1 MITFSFDGYDGSSS
15 RTDYDKASGTH
26 LACLNKS
33 WRDGCR
39 AHPREFR
46 NRAATA
52 ELLGLARGNK
62 EPEPTVAAIEAALGR
77 GAEPN
82 AALEWEVSGGVTVR
96 IPALALL
103 AECYDRAD
111 CVRHC
116 FSLIILALA
125 TVLVTLLT

>member
-1 MITFSFDGYDGSSS
+1 MDNCYVVSCALRNKFASH
-15 RTDYDKASGTH
+15 TDHDKASGTH

-52 ELLGLARGNK
+52 ELLRLVDKRK

-77 GAEPN
+77 GANPN
-82 AALEWEVSGGVTVR
+82 AALEKVKADGVTR
-96 IPALALL
+96 RTPALVRLAL
-103 AECYDRAD
+103 CYDRAD

-116 FSLIILALA
+116 FSAPQR
-125 TVLVTLLT
+125 

>member
-1 MITFSFDGYDGSSS
+1 MLSVVHCAS

-46 NRAATA
+46 NREAIA
-52 ELLGLARGNK
+52 ELLRLVDKRE

-82 AALEWEVSGGVTVR
+82 AALEEILQGDPGDGITVR
-96 IPALALL
+96 FPALVLL
-103 AECYDRAD
+103 AGYYDRGD
-111 CVRHC
+111 Q
-116 FSLIILALA
+116 
-125 TVLVTLLT
+125 

>member
-1 MITFSFDGYDGSSS
+1 MASH
-15 RTDYDKASGTH
+15 TDYDKASGTH

-46 NRAATA
+46 NREATA
-52 ELLGLARGNK
+52 ELLDLVDETK
-62 EPEPTVAAIEAALGR
+62 EPEPTVAAIEAALRR

-82 AALEWEVSGGVTVR
+82 AAVEVDLGDGVTAR
-96 IPALALL
+96 CPALEFL
-103 AECYDRAD
+103 AHSYDRAD

-116 FSLIILALA
+116 FSAP
-125 TVLVTLLT
+125 LLTVAAYQQFFY

>member
-1 MITFSFDGYDGSSS
+1 MPSH
-15 RTDYDKASGTH
+15 TDHDKASGTH

-46 NRAATA
+46 NREATA
-52 ELLGLARGNK
+52 ELLGLVDGDE

-77 GAEPN
+77 GADPN
-82 AALEWEVSGGVTVR
+82 AALEVGGGVTVR
-96 IPALALL
+96 IPALVLL
-103 AECYDRAD
+103 ALSYDRAD

-116 FSLIILALA
+116 FS
-125 TVLVTLLT
+125 TPQR

>member
-1 MITFSFDGYDGSSS
+1 MLSVVPCAA
-15 RTDYDKASGTH
+15 RTDHDKASGTH

-46 NRAATA
+46 NREATA
-52 ELLGLARGNK
+52 ELLDLVHGRK

-82 AALEWEVSGGVTVR
+82 AAREVEVGNGVTER
-96 IPALALL
+96 CPALVLL
-103 AECYDRAD
+103 ASSYDRAD

-116 FSLIILALA
+116 FSTAQR
-125 TVLVTLLT
+125 

>member
-1 MITFSFDGYDGSSS
+1 MTDTLAF

-46 NRAATA
+46 NREATA
-52 ELLGLARGNK
+52 ELLDLVDGRK
-62 EPEPTVAAIEAALGR
+62 QPEPTVAAIEAALGR

-82 AALEWEVSGGVTVR
+82 AALEKVMGAGVPMRT
-96 IPALALL
+96 PALVLL
-103 AECYDRAD
+103 AYSYRYDRAD

-116 FSLIILALA
+116 FLCS
-125 TVLVTLLT
+125 